1 MKDIVKMPISISR
14 ANYWLGKA
22 EEYLLN
28 SEKSKSFY
36 ESAAIYNTT
45 YYGLLANAKLSK
57 KINFKLIDQKLTSE
71 IPDEEFIK
79 KLSVLKLLSL
89 ANEKKYSIRFING
102 LFATKMSK
110 NEVVLVLNV
119 LKDVNRTDLFIRA
132 CKKATQID
140 ASFQKYLFPYPNNI
154 NHALNEPLITAI
166 AKQESEF
173 YPNAISRSGALGIVQ
188 VMPSTAKNTAKK
200 LGIKYN
206 KKKLLNDVDYNI
218 HIGSKYLNSLIDYYD
233 GSKILA
239 IASYNAGPT
248 NVNKW
253 IKQYGDPR
261 NIETNAINWIEL
273 IPFNETRNYVQRVI
287 ENYIIYQQVFIN
299 AAIKNKVNINELF

>member
-1 MKDIVKMPISISR
+1 MD
-14 ANYWLGKA
+14 Y
-22 EEYLLN
+22 
-28 SEKSKSFY
+28 
-36 ESAAIYNTT
+36 
-45 YYGLLANAKLSK
+45 
-57 KINFKLIDQKLTSE
+57 
-71 IPDEEFIK
+71 
-79 KLSVLKLLSL
+79 
-89 ANEKKYSIRFING
+89 
-102 LFATKMSK
+102 
-110 NEVVLVLNV
+110 
-119 LKDVNRTDLFIRA
+119 
-132 CKKATQID
+132 
-140 ASFQKYLFPYPNNI
+140 FQKYLFQYPINI

-206 KKKLLNDVDYNI
+206 KKKLLNDIDYNI
-218 HIGSKYLNSLIDYYD
+218 HIGSKYLYSLIDYYD